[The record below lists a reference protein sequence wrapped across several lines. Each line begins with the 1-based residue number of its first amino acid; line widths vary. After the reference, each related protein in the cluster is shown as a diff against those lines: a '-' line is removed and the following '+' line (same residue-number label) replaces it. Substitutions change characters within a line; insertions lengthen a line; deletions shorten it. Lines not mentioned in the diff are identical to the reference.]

1 MHCLKIPLPLG
12 IESVLHPIVQVQS
25 SMPDTG
31 PQQYMNT
38 SIQSLN
44 LNSTQ
49 LPSLLSPWVSSF
61 QRKISMGQSGIEHGS
76 HEHLSEA
83 HEIDHN

>member
-61 QRKISMGQSGIEHGS
+61 QRKFPLQVNESNMISHDNE
-76 HEHLSEA
+76 EVF
-83 HEIDHN
+83 